1 MSVDGNLAQNLRVGG
16 GYEYLDAEITSG
28 VHDGSRV
35 PLVPEHKATCMR
47 STGRLPNGWCAWT
60 SSMSTSSTSVRTTT
74 TSSKPLDAY
83 TVANLVV
90 HRDLGDWRLSAR
102 VNNLFDEHYSETG
115 ASSFAGDG
123 FNPAPER
130 NFWIGAS
137 YQLEN

>member
-1 MSVDGNLAQNLRVGG
+1 M
-16 GYEYLDAEITSG
+16 
-28 VHDGSRV
+28 
-35 PLVPEHKATCMR
+35 PEHKANFYAEYRPTPEWL
-47 STGRLPNGWCAWT
+47 GRLDVEYVDQQYLGSDYGNT
-60 SSMSTSSTSVRTTT
+60 
-74 TSSKPLDAY
+74 SKPLDAY

-102 VNNLFDEHYSETG
+102 VNNLFDERYSETG